1 MLRLIVIL
9 LLLAC
14 ISCNTKEEIRI
25 KDYILTEKDL
35 VPEGVAFDESSQTI
49 YVSSTYKRK
58 IVAIGKDGNVKDFVA
73 EAKDDIKSVI
83 GMEVDEKT
91 NSLWAVSCEALD
103 VLPLKNPGKEQW
115 RSSVY
120 HFNLADGKLL
130 GRFPLDKDSVFLN
143 DLTIG
148 DDGSVYITESIQNAV
163 YVLRPAS
170 DSLEFFLELK
180 PYHFIN
186 GISFADKPGYVF
198 AASTEGILK
207 IELATK
213 KYSLL
218 PESGSLKALGIDG
231 LAFWDN
237 YFIAHQSRAVTRFYL
252 SALRDQYVHDEWK
265 KILADPFN
273 TNKFFFGLSYLR
285 WSSFM
290 QTSCIE
296 QLENCKANI
305 LIVQGFKD
313 ENLDPASADQLYAHL
328 LSKGKNVTYHRL
340 DNADH
345 SFKDATKPNENGWKI
360 EMQKIL
366 DWFLSR

>member
-163 YVLRPAS
+163 YVLRPGS

-252 SALRDQYVHDEWK
+252 SALRDSIVKADTLNAGNEFNSSTTGEVGKGYYFFIVNSQIRSGIDYQNKRIKPLDSLSNIIIR
-265 KILADPFN
+265 KIKL
-273 TNKFFFGLSYLR
+273 
-285 WSSFM
+285 
-290 QTSCIE
+290 
-296 QLENCKANI
+296 
-305 LIVQGFKD
+305 
-313 ENLDPASADQLYAHL
+313 
-328 LSKGKNVTYHRL
+328 
-340 DNADH
+340 
-345 SFKDATKPNENGWKI
+345 
-360 EMQKIL
+360 
-366 DWFLSR
+366 

>member
-1 MLRLIVIL
+1 MYRQIL
-9 LLLAC
+9 KALMILAV
-14 ISCNTKEEIRI
+14 SFTKTDI
-25 KDYILTEKDL
+25 
-35 VPEGVAFDESSQTI
+35 SSQTI
-49 YVSSTYKRK
+49 YKATKDSSKVPRQPYLRYFTTDKYERK
-58 IVAIGKDGNVKDFVA
+58 ITFYIS
-73 EAKDDIKSVI
+73 EVI
-83 GMEVDEKT
+83 GPAK
-91 NSLWAVSCEALD
+91 
-103 VLPLKNPGKEQW
+103 LPLVVYVQGSGANSHFIMHNEQLIP
-115 RSSVY
+115 VNG
-120 HFNLADGKLL
+120 H
-130 GRFPLDKDSVFLN
+130 
-143 DLTIG
+143 I
-148 DDGSVYITESIQNAV
+148 YITESLNNKARLLIVEKPGVKYLDNPRDPQKNDAFNKEHSLDRWSEAIEASIKATV
-163 YVLRPAS
+163 RAGLADSNKIMVIGHSEGGLVASKLARDLDGRVTHVANLAGGGDSQLYDLLVMARKGNFFKNISEDPAS
-170 DSLEFFLELK
+170 R
-180 PYHFIN
+180 
-186 GISFADKPGYVF
+186 V
-198 AASTEGILK
+198 
-207 IELATK
+207 
-213 KYSLL
+213 
-218 PESGSLKALGIDG
+218 
-231 LAFWDN
+231 
-237 YFIAHQSRAVTRFYL
+237 R
-252 SALRDQYVHDEWK
+252 YVHDEWK